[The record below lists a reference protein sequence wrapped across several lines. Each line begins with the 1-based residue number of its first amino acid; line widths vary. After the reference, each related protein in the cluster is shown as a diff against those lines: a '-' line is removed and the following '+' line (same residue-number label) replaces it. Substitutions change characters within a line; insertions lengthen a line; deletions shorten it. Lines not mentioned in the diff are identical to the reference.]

1 MEIGKGRL
9 ALDKL
14 QVHQPTR
21 RIVDEHEQRA
31 LRTAIL
37 KPPVLAAVDL
47 DQLANAVAP
56 GAGLMNALS
65 PLLAIE
71 PQPSLDHPQP
81 QCLTTERDP
90 VNLAQ
95 LLGCQ
100 SGTKIPIP
108 LSNHCQDGSP

>member
-1 MEIGKGRL
+1 M
-9 ALDKL
+9 
-14 QVHQPTR
+14 
-21 RIVDEHEQRA
+21 
-31 LRTAIL
+31 
-37 KPPVLAAVDL
+37 LAAVDL

-81 QCLTTERDP
+81 QCLSTERDP

-95 LLGCQ
+95 LLGDQ
-100 SGTKIPIP
+100 SRAKIPVP
-108 LSNHCQDGSP
+108 LTNDRQDRSLVWIMRRRVRGVGR